1 MPKAEKQKQKLL
13 YILKMLHEKSDEDHP
28 IRMDAILAML
38 EREGIKAERK
48 SIYNDMDTLRDFGYD
63 IVLTR
68 GKNGGYFLASR
79 EFESA
84 ELKVLVDA
92 VQASR
97 FITAKKSKELIG
109 KITKLAGEHEAKYLK
124 REVYV
129 VNRVKS
135 DNESI
140 FYNIDDIFRAIEQN
154 KQITFRYLDY
164 SLKNDIHYR
173 RNGKIYQ
180 VCPRAL
186 TWNEEKYYL
195 IAYDAQADAMRH
207 YRVDKIKD
215 IAIMDELRVANDNNR
230 NFDVAEY
237 CNQFFGMYSGKTEI
251 LTVRFPNEL
260 MSVVIDRFG
269 KDISIHAKEKNSFTI
284 RMNVA
289 VSPQLYGWL
298 TGLGSEVQIVSPRAV
313 VEEYQRYLQRILE
326 MYDAKI

>member
-13 YILKMLHEKSDEDHP
+13 YILKLLHEKSDEEHP
-28 IRMDAILAML
+28 IRMDVIISML
-38 EREGIKAERK
+38 DREGIRAERK
-48 SIYNDMDTLRDFGYD
+48 SIYNDMDTLRDFGFD

-97 FITAKKSKELIG
+97 FITAKKSNELIG
-109 KITKLAGEHEAKYLK
+109 KITKLAGEHEAKHLK

-140 FYNIDDIFRAIEQN
+140 FYNVDDIYRAIEQN
-154 KQITFRYLDY
+154 KQIRFKYLDY
-164 SLKNDIHYR
+164 SLKKEVRYR

-180 VCPRAL
+180 VSPWAL
-186 TWNEEKYYL
+186 TWDDEKYYL
-195 IAYDAQADAMRH
+195 IAYDSESKGMKH
-207 YRVDKIKD
+207 YRVDKIKEISIVD
-215 IAIMDELRVANDNNR
+215 QVREKDQENH

-237 CNQFFGMYSGKTEI
+237 CNQFFGMYSGVTEMI
-251 LTVRFPNEL
+251 TVRFPNEL
-260 MSVVIDRFG
+260 MSVVIDRLG
-269 KDISIHAKEKNSFTI
+269 RDITIHAKEDNTFTV
-284 RMNVA
+284 RMKVA
-289 VSPQLYGWL
+289 VSHQLYGWL
-298 TGLGSEVQIVSPRAV
+298 TGLGPEVTIMSPAHV
-313 VEEYQRYLQRILE
+313 VEDYQNYLKNILAA
-326 MYDAKI
+326 YKN

>member
-13 YILKMLHEKSDEDHP
+13 YILKMLHEKSDEEHP

-140 FYNIDDIFRAIEQN
+140 FYNIDDIYRAIEQN

-164 SLKNDIHYR
+164 SLKKEVHYR
-173 RNGKIYQ
+173 KNGKIYQ
-180 VCPRAL
+180 VSPRAL
-186 TWNEEKYYL
+186 TWSEEKYYL
-195 IAYDAQADAMRH
+195 IAYDAEAEAMKH

-215 IAIMDELRVANDNNR
+215 ISIIDDLRVVNNDNR

-237 CNQFFGMYSGKTEI
+237 CNQFFGMYSGKTEV

-260 MSVVIDRFG
+260 LSVVIDRFG
-269 KDISIHAKEKNSFTI
+269 KDISIHSKENNGFTI

-298 TGLGSEVQIVSPRAV
+298 TGLGPEVQIVSPGAV
-313 VEEYQRYLQRILE
+313 VEEYQRYLRNIL
-326 MYDAKI
+326 DAYKS

>member
-13 YILKMLHEKSDEDHP
+13 YILKMLHEKSDEEHL
-28 IRMDAILAML
+28 IRMDAIISML
-38 EREGIKAERK
+38 DREGIKAERK

-109 KITKLAGEHEAKYLK
+109 KITKLAGEHEAKHLK

-140 FYNIDDIFRAIEQN
+140 FYNVDDIYRAIEQN

-164 SLKNDIHYR
+164 TLKKDVHYR

-180 VCPRAL
+180 VSPRAL
-186 TWNEEKYYL
+186 TWSEEKYYL
-195 IAYDAQADAMRH
+195 IAYDAQAEAMKH
-207 YRVDKIKD
+207 YRVDKIKE
-215 IAIMDELRVANDNNR
+215 ISVIDELCIVNDDNR

-237 CNQFFGMYSGKTEI
+237 CNRFFGMYSGKTEL
-251 LTVRFPNEL
+251 LTVQFPNEL
-260 MSVVIDRFG
+260 TSVVIDRFG
-269 KDISIHAKEKNSFTI
+269 KDISIHAKGDDGFTV
-284 RMNVA
+284 RLNVA

-298 TGLGSEVQIVSPRAV
+298 TGLGPQVQIVSPMHV
-313 VEEYQRYLQRILE
+313 VEEYQEYLSKILNA
-326 MYDAKI
+326 YKS

>member
-13 YILKMLHEKSDEDHP
+13 YILKMLHEKSDEEHP
-28 IRMDAILAML
+28 IRMDAIISML
-38 EREGIKAERK
+38 DREGIKAERK
-48 SIYNDMDTLRDFGYD
+48 SIYNDMETLRDFGYD
-63 IVLTR
+63 IVLTK

-109 KITKLAGEHEAKYLK
+109 KITKLAGEHEAKHLK

-140 FYNIDDIFRAIEQN
+140 FYNVDDIYRAIEQN

-164 SLKNDIHYR
+164 TLKKDVHYR

-180 VCPRAL
+180 VSPRAL
-186 TWNEEKYYL
+186 TWSEEKYYL
-195 IAYDAQADAMRH
+195 IAYDAQAEAMKH
-207 YRVDKIKD
+207 YRVDKIKE
-215 IAIMDELRVANDNNR
+215 ISVIDELCIVNDDNR
-230 NFDVAEY
+230 NFDCATYKTKISNGAAIIMDGPETSGADGKWAPAE
-237 CNQFFGMYSGKTEI
+237 
-251 LTVRFPNEL
+251 
-260 MSVVIDRFG
+260 
-269 KDISIHAKEKNSFTI
+269 
-284 RMNVA
+284 
-289 VSPQLYGWL
+289 
-298 TGLGSEVQIVSPRAV
+298 
-313 VEEYQRYLQRILE
+313 
-326 MYDAKI
+326 